1 MNLRQLIPHKL
12 KVRYNVLKMNL
23 RGNPVYKIGDYP
35 TGKKIFLFLA
45 ADYGN
50 LGDVALTYAE
60 VQFFNKHFP
69 EYTVVDLIIRD
80 SVPGLQFAKANI
92 GKDDLISI
100 IGGGNMGTIY
110 PGLELFRQIII
121 ETFPNHKII
130 SFPQTIHFSDDEAGR
145 MALKKSQKVYSKHK
159 GLVLVAREKRSY
171 DLMKATFPTNTVLL
185 TPDIVFSQ
193 NQTQPEMERKGVT
206 LSLRRDIEK
215 KLTKEEDEILHSA
228 IQRNFSEVKV
238 YDTNINK
245 PYLTN
250 EQKYSE
256 LHKIWDAYKHSKVV
270 ITDRLHGMIFC
281 YITNTPC
288 IVFLNNN
295 HKIEASYEWIKFS
308 KSITLVRSFTK
319 ESLDE
324 LFQRYNQEV
333 FENTYQS
340 MDRLYAPLLDAI
352 SE

>member
-1 MNLRQLIPHKL
+1 MNIKQLIPHKL
-12 KVRYNVLKMNL
+12 KVQYNVLKMNL
-23 RGNPVYKIGDYP
+23 KGNPIYKIEDYP
-35 TGKKIFLFLA
+35 AGKKIYLFLA

-69 EYTVVDLIIRD
+69 EYTVVDLIIRN
-80 SVPGLQFAKANI
+80 SVEGLQFAKAHVQ
-92 GKDDLISI
+92 KDDLISI

-110 PGLELFRQIII
+110 PGLESFRQYII
-121 ETFPNHKII
+121 EAFPNHKII

-145 MALKKSQKVYSKHK
+145 KALKQSQKVYSKHS
-159 GLVLVAREKRSY
+159 GLVLVAREKKSY
-171 DLMKATFPTNTVLL
+171 DLMKQSFPNNIVLL

-193 NQTQPEMERKGVT
+193 NQTQPELERSGVT

-215 KLTKEEDEILHSA
+215 KLSKEEDEILHRC
-228 IQRNFSEVKV
+228 IHRNFSEVKE

-245 PYLTN
+245 TYLTN

-256 LHKIWDAYKHSKVV
+256 LHKIWDAYKRSKLV

-281 YITNTPC
+281 YITNTPA

-308 KSITLVRSFTK
+308 KSITLVRGFTEK
-319 ESLDE
+319 DLDV
-324 LFQRYNQEV
+324 LFQRYNQES

-340 MDRLYAPLLDAI
+340 LDSLYAPLLDAI
-352 SE
+352 RK